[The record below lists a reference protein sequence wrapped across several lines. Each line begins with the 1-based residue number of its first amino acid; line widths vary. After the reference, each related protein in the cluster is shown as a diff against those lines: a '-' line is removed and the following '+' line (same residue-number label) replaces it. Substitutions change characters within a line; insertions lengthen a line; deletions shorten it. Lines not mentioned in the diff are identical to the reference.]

1 MRPLSPDL
9 QQVIRR
15 LLTQEFSQSGG
26 KVLDSA
32 QLTDAVARVY
42 DQFAYRLT
50 PMISNAGVLAILT
63 RSAKLTQAEFP
74 FVKSS
79 PSVNSAPS
87 HVWEDFNRQEP
98 ALVSKASEALLTT
111 FAGLV
116 AGLIG
121 DRLAWRLLFD
131 LTPEVFSNAPPPE
144 RTK

>member
-9 QQVIRR
+9 QQVIRH
-15 LLTQEFSQSGG
+15 LLTQEGRQR
-26 KVLDSA
+26 LDSA
-32 QLTDAVARVY
+32 ELTVAVARVY

-50 PMISNAGVLAILT
+50 PMISEAGVLAILT

-79 PSVNSAPS
+79 PGVNSRAGSPI
-87 HVWEDFNRQEP
+87 HVWEDFSRQEP

-116 AGLIG
+116 ASLIG

-131 LTPEVFSNAPPPE
+131 LTPEIYSSTPPQE
-144 RTK
+144 RTE